1 MDINEGLVIHII
13 VGVLLDY
20 VKFKDLKIQTFYF
33 FINFMNPFF
42 IVILLWYLNIE
53 NRLQM

>member
-33 FINFMNPFF
+33 FINFMKSF
-42 IVILLWYLNIE
+42 LHRNIA
-53 NRLQM
+53 MVFKY